1 MPLLI
6 RRRKELMLII
16 TSKKD
21 GFRRC
26 GIAHPARPTGY
37 PDTAFSGVERALLRA
52 EPMLEVA
59 HVVEKHELESIN
71 GVTDGKETTGIAA
84 GKKAEKAKGK

>member
-1 MPLLI
+1 
-6 RRRKELMLII
+6 MLII

-26 GIAHPARPTGY
+26 GIAHPARPTEY
-37 PDTAFSGVERALLRA
+37 PDTAFSGVELALLRA

-59 HVVEKHELESIN
+59 HVVEKHEMEQVADNPEEKDPPAIS
-71 GVTDGKETTGIAA
+71 DK
-84 GKKAEKAKGK
+84 KKAEKAKGK

>member
-1 MPLLI
+1 
-6 RRRKELMLII
+6 MLII

-26 GIAHPARPTGY
+26 GIAHPARPTEY
-37 PDTAFSGVERALLRA
+37 PDTAFSGVELALLRA

-59 HVVEKHELESIN
+59 HVVEEHEMEPTD
-71 GVTDGKETTGIAA
+71 GATDGKEKTGITAS
-84 GKKAEKAKGK
+84 KKAEKAKGK

>member
-1 MPLLI
+1 
-6 RRRKELMLII
+6 MLII

-37 PDTAFSGVERALLRA
+37 PDTAFSGVELALLLD
-52 EPMLEVA
+52 EPMLEVS
-59 HVVEKHELESIN
+59 HVVEKHEMELSDGSTE
-71 GVTDGKETTGIAA
+71 GKEPSAIAT